1 MGPTSGGPPRPP
13 RAPTQAHLDRGNQ
26 EKKNALGTPSLG
38 CFEKHPTQHNKTR
51 QTNPDFTPQNQL
63 NATFPLSLGG
73 LEGSAPEFAVF
84 RPSGKLDRN
93 HRNIQ

>member
-1 MGPTSGGPPRPP
+1 MGTDVPALRHD
-13 RAPTQAHLDRGNQ
+13 HLV
-26 EKKNALGTPSLG
+26 THCSLG

>member
-1 MGPTSGGPPRPP
+1 MTEGPAALQHSHT
-13 RAPTQAHLDRGNQ
+13 AHTQVH
-26 EKKNALGTPSLG
+26 TLG

>member
-1 MGPTSGGPPRPP
+1 MK
-13 RAPTQAHLDRGNQ
+13 LFYCD
-26 EKKNALGTPSLG
+26 TPESLVQSIQCTIEYLSNMHCRVG

-73 LEGSAPEFAVF
+73 LEGSALEFAVF

>member
-1 MGPTSGGPPRPP
+1 MEVILSAPQFDAHIQVLSG
-13 RAPTQAHLDRGNQ
+13 
-26 EKKNALGTPSLG
+26 LG
-38 CFEKHPTQHNKTR
+38 CFKKHPTQHNKTR

-73 LEGSAPEFAVF
+73 LEGSAPEFAIF

-93 HRNIQ
+93 HRNIQYT